1 MKYFINQLLYH
12 LTRSSHCQLQVY
24 SVMMVR
30 KWRQNLMFILHRE
43 LTCNISIARRM
54 FSWAV

>member
-24 SVMMVR
+24 S
-30 KWRQNLMFILHRE
+30 W
-43 LTCNISIARRM
+43 
-54 FSWAV
+54 